1 MKNDHLIAIEIN
13 GLNKQNHYSRNTELP
28 TVEVR
33 EAFSAKIIQ
42 LYHTDQAETE
52 IYALRGNWRIDGFLQ
67 TSSKNQCRKIQ
78 KCGNYVN
85 FFENCVTTKPVQVC
99 IFIQISFTKT

>member
-28 TVEVR
+28 EVEVR
-33 EAFSAKIIQ
+33 EAFLAKIIQ

-52 IYALRGNWRIDGFLQ
+52 MYDLRGNCRIDGFLQ
-67 TSSKNQCRKIQ
+67 TTPKNQFRKIQ
-78 KCGNYVN
+78 NVG
-85 FFENCVTTKPVQVC
+85 
-99 IFIQISFTKT
+99 II